1 MGIDHPWGARIRSL
15 FYEDFFVGLGPC
27 DLPARIRRSI
37 RAAVFFWPCNSSKC
51 AESVPICVDLTRNR
65 RESGAYTP
73 IFGPSDWRG
82 HLQGRGEA
90 LGCGS

>member
-37 RAAVFFWPCNSSKC
+37 RAAVFFCPVHSNKC
-51 AESVPICVDLTRNR
+51 DESTSICIDLFRMSGDQGLLRRAERLLCAL
-65 RESGAYTP
+65 E
-73 IFGPSDWRG
+73 
-82 HLQGRGEA
+82 HLQVGTKT